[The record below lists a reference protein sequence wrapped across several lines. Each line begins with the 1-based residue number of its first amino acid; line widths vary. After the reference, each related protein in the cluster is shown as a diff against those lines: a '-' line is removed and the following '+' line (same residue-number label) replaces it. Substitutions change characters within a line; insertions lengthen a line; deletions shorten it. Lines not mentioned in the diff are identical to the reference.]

1 MSKQSTVFNFLKENP
16 KYGYKANY
24 IAKKLKLS
32 IKDVYNC
39 RYIKNSE
46 VSSYKVGKSVYYM
59 YETKTDQLGN

>member
-1 MSKQSTVFNFLKENP
+1 MSNQDKVFDFLKENP

-32 IKDVYNC
+32 VRDVYNC
-39 RYIKNSE
+39 RFAKKSE

-59 YETKTDQLGN
+59 YETETDQLGN